1 MDCFICLSRKQ
12 PLIQPDCL
20 CKTIYVHPGCYKKWL
35 QTTCPDILT
44 CSVCK
49 SAVSVNFIK
58 QFVSLE
64 QLMVY
69 PHKIQEPNIKLS
81 VSHTVS
87 AYNIFYLDEFF
98 TWCYTIGLPR
108 PWLGRVHNPAH
119 MRPTVWPEHTRK
131 IIIEKLN
138 ASQHAD
144 VKDWSNLMSN
154 HNDSRYFDMFLQK
167 LAQHDQYRQ
176 LDFKK
181 TFPELAE
188 HI

>member
-49 SAVSVNFIK
+49 SAVSVNFVK

-69 PHKIQEPNIKLS
+69 PHKIQEPNIAEFLGFTEGIVIPGITDILELHNGEIRYKNIKQRDR
-81 VSHTVS
+81 VTES
-87 AYNIFYLDEFF
+87 AKRLRKSQRYS
-98 TWCYTIGLPR
+98 LPSYKK
-108 PWLGRVHNPAH
+108 P
-119 MRPTVWPEHTRK
+119 
-131 IIIEKLN
+131 
-138 ASQHAD
+138 
-144 VKDWSNLMSN
+144 
-154 HNDSRYFDMFLQK
+154 
-167 LAQHDQYRQ
+167 YR
-176 LDFKK
+176 F
-181 TFPELAE
+181 
-188 HI
+188 